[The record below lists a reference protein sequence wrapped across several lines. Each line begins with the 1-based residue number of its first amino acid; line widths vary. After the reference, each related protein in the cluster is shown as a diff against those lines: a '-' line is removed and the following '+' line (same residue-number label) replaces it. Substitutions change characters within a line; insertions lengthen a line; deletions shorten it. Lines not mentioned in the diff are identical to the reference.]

1 MCVTNYESPMNMYYG
16 ILVGDNIAIDY
27 GTSIWNNRST

>member
-16 ILVGDNIAIDY
+16 ILVGDNVGIDY
-27 GTSIWNNRST
+27 GTPVGNNGFT